1 MKKGA
6 AVFFCVFLCLVV
18 VGTAFGKGK
27 SLDLAPVSRDA
38 YAAEGFLETEAG
50 ISAYG
55 QIPLVVIDTIKPV
68 FKNIEKETS
77 QYIIGSVALAGY
89 PESDDVHVYVD
100 ISGWIIAY
108 YLNQELAAKII
119 DWAQYRAQGTLGTK
133 LEDAVALAA
142 AQMGY
147 SLPPITY
154 YDFRYPNANKIMIII
169 DEEPNTATQT
179 FLLTLPSLDY
189 FFYGREWSHAQYR
202 HSGFNDDS
210 NLKIDGQVLHS
221 AGTTAAGWNIYQG
234 IISPIQ
240 LSPDVTHQFALQN
253 TDGGDLDV
261 YAAVLLIYSA
271 QGE

>member
-1 MKKGA
+1 MKK
-6 AVFFCVFLCLVV
+6 VVTVLLCVCVCCI
-18 VGTAFGKGK
+18 GNAFGQGT
-27 SLDLAPVSRDA
+27 SVELTPMNEGAIST
-38 YAAEGFLETEAG
+38 EGFLETEAG

-55 QIPLVVIDTIKPV
+55 QIPFVDLNTIQPV
-68 FKNIEKETS
+68 FKNIEIQTP

-119 DWAQYRAQGTLGTK
+119 DWAQYRANGTLGTK

-142 AQMGY
+142 AEMGY

-179 FLLTLPSLDY
+179 FLLTVPSVDH
-189 FFYGREWSHAQYR
+189 FFYGREWSHGQFR
-202 HSGFNDDS
+202 HGYNDDS
-210 NLKIDGQVLHS
+210 NLTIDGQTLHS
-221 AGTTAAGWNIYQG
+221 AATTAAGWNISQG
-234 IISPIQ
+234 VISPIQ
-240 LSPDVTHQFALQN
+240 LSPDVTHEFALQN

-261 YAAVLLIYSA
+261 YAAIFLIYRA

>member
-1 MKKGA
+1 MKK
-6 AVFFCVFLCLVV
+6 AVTLVFCVCICLA
-18 VGTAFGKGK
+18 GTAFGQRASLNLEPIKGDP
-27 SLDLAPVSRDA
+27 LTGG
-38 YAAEGFLETEAG
+38 GFLESEAG

-55 QIPLVVIDTIKPV
+55 QIPSVALNTIKPV

-89 PESDDVHVYVD
+89 PEADDVHVYVD

-133 LEDAVALAA
+133 LEDAVALVA

-169 DEEPNTATQT
+169 DEEPSTATQT

-189 FFYGREWSHAQYR
+189 FFYGREWSHGQYR
-202 HSGFNDDS
+202 HSSLNDDS

-221 AGTTAAGWNIYQG
+221 ATTTAAGWHIYQG
-234 IISPIQ
+234 VISPIQ
-240 LSPDVTHQFALQN
+240 LSPDVTHEFALQN

-261 YAAVLLIYSA
+261 YAAVFLIYSA

>member
-6 AVFFCVFLCLVV
+6 TALFCVLVCMI
-18 VGTAFGKGK
+18 GTAFGQGK
-27 SLDLAPVSRDA
+27 SLDLAPVSKDA
-38 YAAEGFLETEAG
+38 YAADASIESEAG

-55 QIPLVVIDTIKPV
+55 QIPFVDLNTVKPV
-68 FKNIEKETS
+68 FKNIEKQTS

-100 ISGWIIAY
+100 VSGWIIAY
-108 YLNQELAAKII
+108 YRNQELAAKII

-169 DEEPNTATQT
+169 DEEPNTATET
-179 FLLTLPSLDY
+179 FLLTLPSVDY
-189 FFYGREWSHAQYR
+189 FFYGREWSHGR
-202 HSGFNDDS
+202 FNSGTS
-210 NLKIDGQVLHS
+210 LGSSLKIDGQVLSS
-221 AGTTAAGWNIYQG
+221 ASGLNSGWAIYQG
-234 IISPIQ
+234 VISPIQ
-240 LSPDVTHQFALQN
+240 LSPDVTHEFELQN
-253 TDGGDLDV
+253 SSGGYLDV
-261 YAAVLLIYSA
+261 YAAIFLIYSA